1 MNDTVF
7 FKKLLIAAG
16 VSSNQAEIEAC
27 KMEHGISDDSFEKL
41 KTLLDF

>member
-1 MNDTVF
+1 M
-7 FKKLLIAAG
+7 
-16 VSSNQAEIEAC
+16 EAC